1 MLLVPVGLL
10 VPSCGRVGFDATA
23 VSDGVDGAFD
33 ARSDAPAPD
42 GAPGSSDAA
51 SGSSDAAPGSSDAA
65 PDAPPQVPGSVEYAA
80 TVAEC
85 LNPAAP
91 DPVACE
97 LRA

>member
-51 SGSSDAAPGSSDAA
+51 SGSSDAAP
-65 PDAPPQVPGSVEYAA
+65 DAPPQVPGSVEYAA

-91 DPVACE
+91 DPVAC
-97 LRA
+97 